1 MHNLLNVYNLSS
13 DPSLNTGPELGVDIG
28 DFITGQL
35 VPGLSDGGL
44 LGVNVVVMMN
54 TDPCLKFSPH

>member
-1 MHNLLNVYNLSS
+1 MNNFINLSTLSS
-13 DPSLNTGPELGVDIG
+13 DPSLNTGPESGVDIG

-54 TDPCLKFSPH
+54 TDPWLKFSPH